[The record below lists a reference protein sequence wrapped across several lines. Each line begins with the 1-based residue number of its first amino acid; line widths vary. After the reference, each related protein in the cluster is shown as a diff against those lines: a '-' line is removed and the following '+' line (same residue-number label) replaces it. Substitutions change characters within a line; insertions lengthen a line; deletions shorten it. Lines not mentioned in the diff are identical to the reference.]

1 MKNKCDRRI
10 GNLTELIYLFFCGAT
25 IYMSIEVAYR
35 GFTHWT
41 MGIIG
46 GICFVIIGGFN
57 NYIDW
62 GMPVIKQA
70 FLGGFIITA
79 FEFIAGVILNIW
91 LNLNIWD
98 YSTEKFN
105 IFGQICLPFSL
116 LWCLLSIVAIYVD
129 DGIRYL
135 VFKEPFPKHKWW

>member
-1 MKNKCDRRI
+1 MKNERGRRTS
-10 GNLTELIYLFFCGAT
+10 NLTGLIYLFFCGAI
-25 IYMSIEVAYR
+25 IYMSIEIAYR

-41 MGIIG
+41 MGIVG
-46 GICFVIIGGFN
+46 GICFIIIGGLN

-70 FLGGFIITA
+70 LIGGFTITA
-79 FEFIAGVILNIW
+79 FEFIAGLILNVW
-91 LNLNIWD
+91 LGLDIWD
-98 YSTEKFN
+98 YSDCFCN
-105 IFGQICLPFSL
+105 ILGQVCLPFSL

-135 VFKEPFPKHKWW
+135 MFKEPFPKYKWW